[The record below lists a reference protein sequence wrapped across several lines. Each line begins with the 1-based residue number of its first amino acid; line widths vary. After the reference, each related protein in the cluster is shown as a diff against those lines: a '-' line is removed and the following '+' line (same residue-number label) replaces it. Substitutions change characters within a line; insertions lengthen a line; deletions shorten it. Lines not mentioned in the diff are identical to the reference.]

1 MLTPFEE
8 EEEVAEF
15 LFFKNS
21 ILISFYGRGPFPSSH
36 WHRLRVPIPV
46 FQRDGE
52 GSKRNFDRIVS
63 TLVSKHFEYLV
74 SIVGNSFNCS
84 LGAMAGNTETLVRH
98 CLVGAHAAGCAQ
110 AEPQTAT
117 DSAGSNRHMMII
129 IFMMHIISDDH
140 YFGSSTN
147 EEVKNIG

>member
-1 MLTPFEE
+1 ML
-8 EEEVAEF
+8 
-15 LFFKNS
+15 
-21 ILISFYGRGPFPSSH
+21 
-36 WHRLRVPIPV
+36 
-46 FQRDGE
+46 
-52 GSKRNFDRIVS
+52 
-63 TLVSKHFEYLV
+63 
-74 SIVGNSFNCS
+74 
-84 LGAMAGNTETLVRH
+84 NTETLVRQ